1 MRIFDTSRRRLRRTA
16 LPPRLVGLVT
26 FSFALLGLGAVT
38 YAASLPSLIQVAQ
51 RTEERGFADAFVEG
65 LFGSGA
71 LVGGASQGAGSDGGA
86 QAGEAAADGSTSSED
101 GHAGGLT
108 LGGVAFEQVISG
120 VVGGGASGA
129 SSAPSASGSTGAGAG
144 PNAPGGS
151 HGNASDTTVP
161 APEPAPPVEVPT
173 EPAVTEEQERQF
185 YNALSASAGRINGY
199 VGEINGITAAFNND
213 CMADANTRVPAR
225 HRPQVCET
233 AWSTSTYMCA
243 TRSWSQTIRG
253 TRRRRAISSGCI
265 ACWQPMPGSFTVHGN
280 MRAIPI
286 PSTRASMPSV
296 EPRARSSPNFSRCT
310 GGSAYERIHPGHDP
324 AHHRAAWARGGR
336 PVP

>member
-26 FSFALLGLGAVT
+26 FSFALIGLGVVT

-86 QAGEAAADGSTSSED
+86 QTGEAAADGSTSSED

-108 LGGVAFEQVISG
+108 LGGVTFEQVISG

-129 SSAPSASGSTGAGAG
+129 PAAPGASGGAGSGAS
-144 PNAPGGS
+144 GGS
-151 HGNASDTTVP
+151 SGAAGGTSTP
-161 APEPAPPVEVPT
+161 APDPAPPAEVPT

-185 YNALSASAGRINGY
+185 YNALSASAGRISGY

-213 CMADANTRVPAR
+213 CMADAGT
-225 HRPQVCET
+225 C
-233 AWSTSTYMCA
+233 
-243 TRSWSQTIRG
+243 G
-253 TRRRRAISSGCI
+253 TRAAQAASVRDRLVNEYMHVRDEILVANDSRYKAAQGDLIRMYRLLATYAGVVHSSWQYAGNPDTVNTGIDAIRRAQG
-265 ACWQPMPGSFTVHGN
+265 AELAEFQQVYG
-280 MRAIPI
+280 R
-286 PSTRASMPSV
+286 
-296 EPRARSSPNFSRCT
+296 FSL
-310 GGSAYERIHPGHDP
+310 
-324 AHHRAAWARGGR
+324 
-336 PVP
+336 

>member
-86 QAGEAAADGSTSSED
+86 QAGEAAADGSTSPED

-108 LGGVAFEQVISG
+108 LGGVTFEQVISG
-120 VVGGGASGA
+120 VVGGGASAAPAAPGA
-129 SSAPSASGSTGAGAG
+129 SGGAGSGAAGGSSGAAGGTPAPSPDA
-144 PNAPGGS
+144 
-151 HGNASDTTVP
+151 
-161 APEPAPPVEVPT
+161 APPAEVPT

-199 VGEINGITAAFNND
+199 VGEVNGITAAFNND
-213 CMADANTRVPAR
+213 CMADAGT
-225 HRPQVCET
+225 C
-233 AWSTSTYMCA
+233 
-243 TRSWSQTIRG
+243 G
-253 TRRRRAISSGCI
+253 TRAAQAASVRDRLVNEYMHVRDEILVTNDSRYKDAQGDLIRMYRLLATYAGVVHSSWQYAGNPDTVNTGIDAIRRAQG
-265 ACWQPMPGSFTVHGN
+265 AELAEFQQVYG
-280 MRAIPI
+280 R
-286 PSTRASMPSV
+286 
-296 EPRARSSPNFSRCT
+296 FSL
-310 GGSAYERIHPGHDP
+310 
-324 AHHRAAWARGGR
+324 
-336 PVP
+336 

>member
-1 MRIFDTSRRRLRRTA
+1 MRIFDTSRRCLRRTA

-26 FSFALLGLGAVT
+26 FSFALLGLGVVT

-71 LVGGASQGAGSDGGA
+71 LVGGASQSAGSDDGA
-86 QAGEAAADGSTSSED
+86 QTGEAAADDPTSSED

-129 SSAPSASGSTGAGAG
+129 PAAPAAPGASGGAGSGAAGGSSGAAGGTPAPSPDA
-144 PNAPGGS
+144 
-151 HGNASDTTVP
+151 
-161 APEPAPPVEVPT
+161 APPAEVPT

-185 YNALSASAGRINGY
+185 YNALSASAGRISGY

-213 CMADANTRVPAR
+213 CMADAGTCGARAAQAASVRDRLVNEYMHVRDEILVANDSRYKAAQGDLIRMYRLLATYAGVVHSSWQYAGNPDTVNTGVDA
-225 HRPQVCET
+225 
-233 AWSTSTYMCA
+233 
-243 TRSWSQTIRG
+243 I
-253 TRRRRAISSGCI
+253 RRAQG
-265 ACWQPMPGSFTVHGN
+265 AELAEFQQVYG
-280 MRAIPI
+280 R
-286 PSTRASMPSV
+286 
-296 EPRARSSPNFSRCT
+296 FSL
-310 GGSAYERIHPGHDP
+310 
-324 AHHRAAWARGGR
+324 
-336 PVP
+336 

>member
-1 MRIFDTSRRRLRRTA
+1 MRIFDTSRRCLRRTA

-26 FSFALLGLGAVT
+26 FSFALLGLGVVT

-71 LVGGASQGAGSDGGA
+71 LVGGASQSAGSDGGA
-86 QAGEAAADGSTSSED
+86 QTGEAAADGSTSSED

-151 HGNASDTTVP
+151 HGNASGTTTP
-161 APEPAPPVEVPT
+161 APEPAPPMEVPT

-185 YNALSASAGRINGY
+185 YNALSASAGRINVY
-199 VGEINGITAAFNND
+199 VG
-213 CMADANTRVPAR
+213 
-225 HRPQVCET
+225 
-233 AWSTSTYMCA
+233 
-243 TRSWSQTIRG
+243 
-253 TRRRRAISSGCI
+253 
-265 ACWQPMPGSFTVHGN
+265 
-280 MRAIPI
+280 
-286 PSTRASMPSV
+286 
-296 EPRARSSPNFSRCT
+296 
-310 GGSAYERIHPGHDP
+310 
-324 AHHRAAWARGGR
+324 
-336 PVP
+336 

>member
-16 LPPRLVGLVT
+16 LPSHLVGLVT
-26 FSFALLGLGAVT
+26 FSFALLGLGVVT

-65 LFGSGA
+65 LFGPGA

-101 GHAGGLT
+101 GRAGGLT
-108 LGGVAFEQVISG
+108 LGGVTFEQVISG

-129 SSAPSASGSTGAGAG
+129 PAAPGASGGVGSGAS
-144 PNAPGGS
+144 GGS
-151 HGNASDTTVP
+151 SGAAGGTSTP
-161 APEPAPPVEVPT
+161 APDPAPPAEVPT

-213 CMADANTRVPAR
+213 CMADAGT
-225 HRPQVCET
+225 C
-233 AWSTSTYMCA
+233 
-243 TRSWSQTIRG
+243 G
-253 TRRRRAISSGCI
+253 TRAAQAASVRDRLVNEYIHVRDEILVANDSRYKAAQGDLIRMYRLLATYAGVVHSSWQYAGNPDTVNMGIDAIRRAQG
-265 ACWQPMPGSFTVHGN
+265 AELAEFQQVYG
-280 MRAIPI
+280 R
-286 PSTRASMPSV
+286 
-296 EPRARSSPNFSRCT
+296 FSL
-310 GGSAYERIHPGHDP
+310 
-324 AHHRAAWARGGR
+324 
-336 PVP
+336 

>member
-26 FSFALLGLGAVT
+26 FSFALLGLGVVT

-129 SSAPSASGSTGAGAG
+129 PAAPAAPGASGGAGSGA
-144 PNAPGGS
+144 AGGS
-151 HGNASDTTVP
+151 SGAAGGTSTP
-161 APEPAPPVEVPT
+161 APDPAPPAEVPT

-185 YNALSASAGRINGY
+185 YNALSASAGRISGY

-213 CMADANTRVPAR
+213 CMADAGTCGARAAQAASVRDRLVNEYMHVRDEILVANDSRYKAAQGDLIRMYRLLATYAGVVHSSWQYAGNPDTVNTGIDA
-225 HRPQVCET
+225 
-233 AWSTSTYMCA
+233 
-243 TRSWSQTIRG
+243 I
-253 TRRRRAISSGCI
+253 RRAQG
-265 ACWQPMPGSFTVHGN
+265 AELAEFQQVYG
-280 MRAIPI
+280 R
-286 PSTRASMPSV
+286 
-296 EPRARSSPNFSRCT
+296 FSL
-310 GGSAYERIHPGHDP
+310 
-324 AHHRAAWARGGR
+324 
-336 PVP
+336 

>member
-16 LPPRLVGLVT
+16 LPPHLVGLVT
-26 FSFALLGLGAVT
+26 FSFALLGLGVVT

-71 LVGGASQGAGSDGGA
+71 LVGGASQSAGSDGGA
-86 QAGEAAADGSTSSED
+86 QTGEAAADGSTSSED

-120 VVGGGASGA
+120 VVGGGAAGA

-151 HGNASDTTVP
+151 HGNASGTTTP

-213 CMADANTRVPAR
+213 CMADANTRGAR
-225 HRPQVCET
+225 
-233 AWSTSTYMCA
+233 A
-243 TRSWSQTIRG
+243 TQ
-253 TRRRRAISSGCI
+253 A
-265 ACWQPMPGSFTVHGN
+265 
-280 MRAIPI
+280 
-286 PSTRASMPSV
+286 ASLRDRLV
-296 EPRARSSPNFSRCT
+296 NEYIHVRDEILVANDSR
-310 GGSAYERIHPGHDP
+310 
-324 AHHRAAWARGGR
+324 
-336 PVP
+336 

>member
-1 MRIFDTSRRRLRRTA
+1 MRIFDTSRRCLRRTA

-26 FSFALLGLGAVT
+26 FSFALLGLGVVT

-129 SSAPSASGSTGAGAG
+129 SSAPGASGSTGAGAG

-151 HGNASDTTVP
+151 HGNASGTTTP
-161 APEPAPPVEVPT
+161 APERTPPV
-173 EPAVTEEQERQF
+173 EEQERQF

-213 CMADANTRVPAR
+213 CMADANTRGAR
-225 HRPQVCET
+225 ATQAASLRDRLVNEYIHVRDEILVANDSRYKAAQGDLIGMYRLL
-233 AWSTSTYMCA
+233 ATYA
-243 TRSWSQTIRG
+243 GVVHSSWQYAGNPDTVNTGIDAI
-253 TRRRRAISSGCI
+253 RRAQG
-265 ACWQPMPGSFTVHGN
+265 AELAEFQQVYG
-280 MRAIPI
+280 R
-286 PSTRASMPSV
+286 
-296 EPRARSSPNFSRCT
+296 FSL
-310 GGSAYERIHPGHDP
+310 
-324 AHHRAAWARGGR
+324 
-336 PVP
+336 

>member
-26 FSFALLGLGAVT
+26 FSFALLGLGVVT

-86 QAGEAAADGSTSSED
+86 QAGEAAADGSTSPED

-108 LGGVAFEQVISG
+108 LGGVTFEQVISG
-120 VVGGGASGA
+120 VVGGGASAAPAAPGA
-129 SSAPSASGSTGAGAG
+129 SGGAGSGAAGGSSGAAGGTPAPSPDA
-144 PNAPGGS
+144 
-151 HGNASDTTVP
+151 
-161 APEPAPPVEVPT
+161 APPAEVPT

-199 VGEINGITAAFNND
+199 VGEVNGITAAFNND
-213 CMADANTRVPAR
+213 CMADAGT
-225 HRPQVCET
+225 C
-233 AWSTSTYMCA
+233 
-243 TRSWSQTIRG
+243 G
-253 TRRRRAISSGCI
+253 TRAAQAASVRDRLVNEYMHVRDEILVTNDSRYKDAQGDLIRMYRLLATYAGVVHSSWQYAGNPDTVNTGIDAIRRAQG
-265 ACWQPMPGSFTVHGN
+265 AELAEFQQVYG
-280 MRAIPI
+280 R
-286 PSTRASMPSV
+286 
-296 EPRARSSPNFSRCT
+296 FSL
-310 GGSAYERIHPGHDP
+310 
-324 AHHRAAWARGGR
+324 
-336 PVP
+336 

>member
-1 MRIFDTSRRRLRRTA
+1 MAMRSSRGCSGPRPCRRR
-16 LPPRLVGLVT
+16 
-26 FSFALLGLGAVT
+26 FA
-38 YAASLPSLIQVAQ
+38 
-51 RTEERGFADAFVEG
+51 
-65 LFGSGA
+65 
-71 LVGGASQGAGSDGGA
+71 GAGSDGGA

-120 VVGGGASGA
+120 VVGGGASGV
-129 SSAPSASGSTGAGAG
+129 SSAPSASGSTGAGTG

-151 HGNASDTTVP
+151 HGNASGTTTP

-213 CMADANTRVPAR
+213 CMADANTRGAAR

-233 AWSTSTYMCA
+233 AWSTSTYMRDEILVANDSRYKAAQGDLIGMYRLLA
-243 TRSWSQTIRG
+243 TYAGVVHSSWQYAGNPDTVNTGIDAI
-253 TRRRRAISSGCI
+253 RRAQG
-265 ACWQPMPGSFTVHGN
+265 AELAEFQQVYG
-280 MRAIPI
+280 R
-286 PSTRASMPSV
+286 
-296 EPRARSSPNFSRCT
+296 FSL
-310 GGSAYERIHPGHDP
+310 
-324 AHHRAAWARGGR
+324 
-336 PVP
+336 

>member
-26 FSFALLGLGAVT
+26 FSFALLGLGVVT

-65 LFGSGA
+65 LFGSGT
-71 LVGGASQGAGSDGGA
+71 LVGGASQSAGSDGGA
-86 QAGEAAADGSTSSED
+86 QAGETAADGSTSSED

-129 SSAPSASGSTGAGAG
+129 SSAPSASGSTGAGTG

-151 HGNASDTTVP
+151 HGNASGTTTP

-199 VGEINGITAAFNND
+199 VDEINGITAAFNND
-213 CMADANTRVPAR
+213 CMADANTRGAR
-225 HRPQVCET
+225 ATQAASLRDRLVNEYIHVRDEILVANDSRYKAAQGDLIGMYRLL
-233 AWSTSTYMCA
+233 ATYA
-243 TRSWSQTIRG
+243 GVVHSSWQYAGNPDTVNTGIDAI
-253 TRRRRAISSGCI
+253 RRAQG
-265 ACWQPMPGSFTVHGN
+265 AELAEFQQVYG
-280 MRAIPI
+280 R
-286 PSTRASMPSV
+286 
-296 EPRARSSPNFSRCT
+296 FSL
-310 GGSAYERIHPGHDP
+310 
-324 AHHRAAWARGGR
+324 
-336 PVP
+336 